1 MKKIEVYDPALCCST
16 GVCGTTVDVAL
27 VSFAADVEWVRQKG
41 ATVERFNL
49 SQQPLAFAN
58 NPTVKLFLERS
69 GPDSLP
75 LVLLDGE
82 IALAGRYPTR
92 VELGRWIGG
101 ENAEGGNGAKVAGS
115 PPMAAAKAE
124 GSCCSPQKG
133 CC

>member
-16 GVCGTTVDVAL
+16 GVCQTTVDAAL
-27 VSFAADVEWVRQKG
+27 VSFAADAEWARKKG
-41 ATVERFNL
+41 AKVERFNL

-69 GPDSLP
+69 GQDSLP

-92 VELGRWIGG
+92 VELGRWIGV
-101 ENAEGGNGAKVAGS
+101 ENAGGGSREKVAGS
-115 PPMAAAKAE
+115 PTMAAATGE
-124 GSCCSPQKG
+124 GSCCTSQNG

>member
-16 GVCGTTVDVAL
+16 GVCGTTVDAAL
-27 VSFAADVEWVRQKG
+27 VSFAADADWARKNG
-41 ATVERFNL
+41 AKLERFNL
-49 SQQPLAFAN
+49 SQQPLAFAK

-69 GPDSLP
+69 GQDSLP
-75 LVLLDGE
+75 LLLLDGE

-92 VELGRWIGG
+92 SELARWIGVA
-101 ENAEGGNGAKVAGS
+101 NADGGSQEKLSES
-115 PPMAAAKAE
+115 PIMAAATAD